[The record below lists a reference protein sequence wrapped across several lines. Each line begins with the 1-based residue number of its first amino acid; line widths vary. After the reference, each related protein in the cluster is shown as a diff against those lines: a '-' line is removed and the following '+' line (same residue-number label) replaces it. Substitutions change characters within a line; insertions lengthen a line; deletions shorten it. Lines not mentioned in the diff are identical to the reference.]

1 FTSSLPP
8 RTPLFPYTTLFRS
21 EKVAHLVSELD
32 GGDLSRRERR
42 AKLADRRVAVSA
54 QGRYTV
60 GGSVSIGT
68 FVFRSSAAL
77 FSIPSRACVRSRS
90 GSSISREGAFGC
102 SVTECRE

>member
-1 FTSSLPP
+1 M
-8 RTPLFPYTTLFRS
+8 RS
-21 EKVAHLVSELD
+21 DLLQEVADLVSELD
-32 GGDLSRRERR
+32 GGDLSRCERG
-42 AKLADRRVAVSA
+42 AKLADRPEAVSA

-60 GGSVSIGT
+60 GGSVAIGT

-90 GSSISREGAFGC
+90 GSSISREGVFGC